1 MHNIYHDIVG
11 NIVNQRFRHFLN
23 WPNSTGKS
31 MVSHTV
37 GLGLTFHGSQE
48 VYTAESDEDRQPLR
62 RFGKPWGGSDEQC
75 SKTRLVD
82 YFGDHTHQI
91 SPIYGIHG
99 ESCSEPA
106 SSDTWFL
113 NTAQIESRTVVPWGR
128 QMDGLFHEND
138 INLFVW
144 GIHCN

>member
-1 MHNIYHDIVG
+1 MMHNIYHDIVG

-62 RFGKPWGGSDEQC
+62 RFGKPWRDQMSSVQKPDWMIISGIILTKYHQSMGSMGNP
-75 SKTRLVD
+75 V
-82 YFGDHTHQI
+82 
-91 SPIYGIHG
+91 
-99 ESCSEPA
+99 
-106 SSDTWFL
+106 L
-113 NTAQIESRTVVPWGR
+113 NQPVVTPG
-128 QMDGLFHEND
+128 F
-138 INLFVW
+138 
-144 GIHCN
+144 